1 MAVLCLVVSTTM
13 QRSVVMCEISEVCR
27 KVSEWKLGFDFVAIS
42 KYGTVRWL
50 SCDSAKSFDGNVFSR
65 EEISRERA
73 RITGKPMWPRFS
85 KSGGEHSM
93 MQTKVGNWYLVK
105 GVVDPNCEK
114 SIRNMIDNGSRV
126 GFGAVLGDWK
136 KTLDVATYA

>member
-1 MAVLCLVVSTTM
+1 
-13 QRSVVMCEISEVCR
+13 MCEVSDVCR
-27 KVSEWKLGFDFVAIS
+27 KVSEWKPGFDFVAIS

-50 SCDSAKSFDGNVFSR
+50 SVDSAKSFDGNVFSR

-73 RITGKPMWPRFS
+73 RITGKPMWPPFS
-85 KSGGEHSM
+85 KSCGEYSM
-93 MQTKVGNWYLVK
+93 LQTEVGNWYMVK
-105 GVVDPNCEK
+105 GVVDPD
-114 SIRNMIDNGSRV
+114 SIESVKNMIENGERV